1 MNYFQ
6 TPVKHSSKVRRLTL
20 QMAFSL
26 TVVFTENVIL
36 DLYKGPQK
44 EDVISLRSMDSLER
58 TN

>member
-6 TPVKHSSKVRRLTL
+6 TLVKHSLKVRRLTL

-26 TVVFTENVIL
+26 TVVFTGKVIL

-44 EDVISLRSMDSLER
+44 
-58 TN
+58 